1 MNYLSGVE
9 LYYCLPE
16 KIKGD
21 DIDISG
27 DDYKHIVKVMR
38 HSIGNE
44 IYITNGNGKI
54 FLTDIKEVGINS
66 LTASIKKVFNY
77 ENRRKNI
84 FFCIPKLKYSDRF
97 EFSLEK
103 CTEL

>member
-54 FLTDIKEVGINS
+54 FLTDIKEVGIIS
-66 LTASIKKVFNY
+66 
-77 ENRRKNI
+77 
-84 FFCIPKLKYSDRF
+84 
-97 EFSLEK
+97 
-103 CTEL
+103 